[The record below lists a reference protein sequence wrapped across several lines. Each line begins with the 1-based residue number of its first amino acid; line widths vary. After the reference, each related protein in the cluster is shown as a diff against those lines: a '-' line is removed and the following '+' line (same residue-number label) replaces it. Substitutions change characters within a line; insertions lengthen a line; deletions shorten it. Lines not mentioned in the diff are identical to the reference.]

1 MSKKNKMSAALT
13 NTDVETTESVTDES
27 KLDTKLNAIDAA
39 IAAAQAR
46 KNAKDAA
53 AGKPAK
59 VKGEKVAKEP
69 KEPKRPRLTD
79 EEKTARQA
87 AKDEE
92 RAARKVARDE
102 LRAAKRSEKEA
113 NRKAPHMSKVEK
125 ARAKLPALEHAAEVM
140 FQEIVTNASAA
151 QVAALALH
159 LAYFNRVQATQRA
172 LTQKLTAGDSVRIVG
187 GDPRFIGMTGTVNK
201 AQRIRCYVDVA
212 EVAKPIYLFTSD
224 VELVSADAE
233 ATGTEG

>member
-13 NTDVETTESVTDES
+13 NTDVETTESTDSE

-79 EEKTARQA
+79 EEKTARQV

-92 RAARKVARDE
+92 RAARKVARDAA
-102 LRAAKRSEKEA
+102 RAEKRAEKEA

-125 ARAKLPALEHAAEVM
+125 ARAKLPALTAEAEVM
-140 FQEIVTNASAA
+140 FQEIVTNAPAA

-201 AQRIRCYVDVA
+201 VQRIRCYCDVPGMS
-212 EVAKPIYLFTSD
+212 KPIYLFTSD
-224 VELVSADAE
+224 VEVIESE
-233 ATGTEG
+233 ATAATA